1 MKFQFLVPTLCAGT
15 LTAIFFVPCMRYGLA
30 EQPTL
35 KPLEKPAIKPIV
47 VPFETLKSGHMAV
60 KIKVNGKGPYR
71 VIFDTG
77 APVHLLNNKLAKE
90 AGLLEG
96 VEKSTLPFVGTIA
109 EVKVKEL
116 QVGSAKAESQPVL
129 VMDHPLV
136 ELMSKKLGPLYG
148 IVGYPFF
155 ARYRTTIDYQT
166 ETLTLTPNGYKPANM
181 LNSMQSMMMQ
191 LMKAGNQSAKVLAPA
206 AQWGLAARKKADD
219 DEAGVDVQ
227 TVWAG
232 SAAAESGLKAGDRL
246 LTIDGR
252 WTDSLAD
259 LYEIASHLKPGATV
273 SMRIRRAGNEME
285 LKITLRAG
293 L

>member
-1 MKFQFLVPTLCAGT
+1 MTRRYLHA
-15 LTAIFFVPCMRYGLA
+15 TAILAVLFVPFFHLGVA
-30 EQPTL
+30 EQPRDAATT
-35 KPLEKPAIKPIV
+35 PLAKPIV

-77 APVHLLNNKLAKE
+77 APMNLLNNELAKE

-116 QVGSAKAESQPVL
+116 QVGNTKTVDQPAI

-166 ETLTLTPNGYKPANM
+166 ETLTLVPNGHKPTNVM
-181 LNSMQSMMMQ
+181 GSMQSMMMQ
-191 LMKAGNQSAKVLAPA
+191 LMMGGDQTAKLLSPA
-206 AQWGLAARKKADD
+206 AQWGLKAAKKADD
-219 DEAGVDVQ
+219 EEAGVDIK
-227 TVWAG
+227 TVLSD
-232 SAAAESGLKAGDRL
+232 SAAAEAGLKTGDRL
-246 LTIDGR
+246 LTVDGR

-259 LYEIASHLKPGATV
+259 LFDIASHLKPGATIPLGIK
-273 SMRIRRAGNEME
+273 REGAAME
-285 LKITLRAG
+285 LKIKLRTG

>member
-1 MKFQFLVPTLCAGT
+1 MKTYSTALATIALVL
-15 LTAIFFVPCMRYGLA
+15 LPCLRYGVA
-30 EQPTL
+30 EQPSV
-35 KPLEKPAIKPIV
+35 KPIEKPAQKSLV

-77 APVHLLNNKLAKE
+77 APINLLNNKLAKE
-90 AGLLEG
+90 AGLLKG
-96 VEKSTLPFVGTIA
+96 TPTSTLPFMGTIA

-116 QVGSAKAESQPVL
+116 QVGSAKAADQFAI

-148 IVGYPFF
+148 IVGFPFF
-155 ARYRTTIDYQT
+155 ARYRMTIDYQA
-166 ETLTLTPNGYKPANM
+166 ENLTLVENHYKPENV
-181 LNSMQSMMMQ
+181 LRSMEVTLLQ
-191 LMKAGNQSAKVLAPA
+191 LMKASDQTVKVLAPA
-206 AQWGLAARKKADD
+206 AQWGLTAKKRADD
-219 DEAGVDVQ
+219 DEAGVDIEEVL
-227 TVWAG
+227 AG
-232 SAAAESGLKAGDRL
+232 SAAAEAGLKAGDRL

-259 LYEIASHLKPGATV
+259 LYEIASHLKPDASVPIG
-273 SMRIRRAGNEME
+273 IKRAGKEME
-285 LKITLRAG
+285 LRIKLRAG